1 MAEIKCIEC
10 PVCKISKGIPE
21 CLIIFLSCIG
31 IVIKFSVSAPIGKEN
46 ETNAYKPRSY
56 QQNMDKNL
64 VNILNIKKCNM
75 LKYKYIIVDK

>member
-1 MAEIKCIEC
+1 M
-10 PVCKISKGIPE
+10 
-21 CLIIFLSCIG
+21 IIFLSCTG

-56 QQNMDKNL
+56 QQNRDKNL

-75 LKYKYIIVDK
+75 V

>member
-1 MAEIKCIEC
+1 MSVLFVKYGISKRKKLL
-10 PVCKISKGIPE
+10 VCKISKGIPE
-21 CLIIFLSCIG
+21 CLINILSCTG

-56 QQNMDKNL
+56 QQNRDKNL

-75 LKYKYIIVDK
+75 V

>member
-1 MAEIKCIEC
+1 MSVLFVKYGLSERNVFL
-10 PVCKISKGIPE
+10 VCKISKGIPE

-56 QQNMDKNL
+56 QQNSDKNL

-75 LKYKYIIVDK
+75 V